1 MSAANVWALIL
12 AAGEGSRLRGL
23 TTTPGGLYVPKQ
35 FCSLQGG
42 ASLLEETLWR
52 AESVA
57 QRRHV
62 VTVVAAQHRRW
73 WEAPLWSAEPENVI
87 VQPENKGT
95 APGLLLPLLHI
106 VRRDPNAT
114 IVVLPSD
121 HFVHKEGVLARGLQQ
136 AARLARIDHQH
147 VYLLG
152 LVPDEIDP
160 ELGYIV
166 PHDRAATAAAT
177 VRQFVEKPSVD
188 VARDLVR
195 DGALWNVF
203 ILAAS
208 ARALLGLYT
217 ARHPSLVADMSR
229 AVEQDGDDS
238 LLANAARALYP
249 QLPTLDFS
257 RDVVQGR
264 EPRLRVLTVPACG
277 WSDLGTPQRVADT
290 LNRIGKKSN
299 PAQDPS
305 HSAYLSL
312 AAQHSRQH
320 YAT

>member
-23 TTTPGGLYVPKQ
+23 TTTPGGFSVPKQ

-57 QRRHV
+57 ERRHM

-73 WEAPLWSAEPENVI
+73 WEGLLWFAEPENVI

-106 VRRDPNAT
+106 LRRDPNAT
-114 IVVLPSD
+114 VVVLPSD
-121 HFVHKEGVLARGLQQ
+121 HFVRNESVLARGLQQ
-136 AARLARIDHQH
+136 ASRLARVDNQH

-160 ELGYIV
+160 ELGYILPADGAV
-166 PHDRAATAAAT
+166 MAAAS
-177 VRQFVEKPSVD
+177 VRQFIEKPSAD
-188 VARDLVR
+188 VARDLVQ

-208 ARALLGLYT
+208 ARALLSLY
-217 ARHPSLVADMSR
+217 ASRYPSLVANMSL
-229 AVEQDGDDS
+229 AVESDGDSSVD
-238 LLANAARALYP
+238 ANAARALYP

-257 RDVVQGR
+257 RDVLQGQ
-264 EPRLRVLTVPACG
+264 ESRLRVLTVPACG
-277 WSDLGTPQRVADT
+277 WSDLGTPRRVAET
-290 LNRIGKKSN
+290 LNRITTK
-299 PAQDPS
+299 PDTAYAPI
-305 HSAYLSL
+305 HTAYLSL

-320 YAT
+320 HTT